1 MAKSFDSGTVLIWQ
15 VFCLK
20 PKETKGILMTE
31 RCIVGWFYA
40 WDIYEMLWFGVIRD
54 DISKLE
60 AELLYKKIIKKK
72 NILFL
77 G

>member
-1 MAKSFDSGTVLIWQ
+1 
-15 VFCLK
+15 
-20 PKETKGILMTE
+20 MTE